1 LVEITHSGVAAFVQA
16 AALAALDDEIFVE
29 NFRAYCAAGRR
40 LTHDALAGLDRV
52 RFTAPPGAFYAFI
65 GIDGLTDSLGFA
77 LRLVHEHGVAVA
89 PGCAFGM
96 GGEGNLRLCFAQS
109 PALLTRALGRLQGA
123 LQMAPV
129 S

>member
-1 LVEITHSGVAAFVQA
+1 M
-16 AALAALDDEIFVE
+16 
-29 NFRAYCAAGRR
+29 
-40 LTHDALAGLDRV
+40 